1 MTLSLL
7 IAASFGWQSC
17 RLPQFEW
24 LLMDSGG
31 GASMSYAMTDMGD
44 FMYVGGHSQANLSI
58 VGAGGTEHH
67 YADADGHKDLYVA
80 KIDTTTGEPVDVF
93 FVDGDASGS
102 QNVLMDLAPMPD
114 AAHLAVVGYFK
125 GNITFN
131 AYTSGPRIELSN
143 EQRYRNAFVGKMS
156 AADGHTEWAKLVSSD
171 RDTNAYG
178 VAADGAGNVVMAGKF
193 CVDTGADP
201 DEYGITASRCVGI
214 VRKHA
219 AADGALEW
227 SKTWNATG
235 SFWGVKAAADGSV
248 YVGGSLQG
256 KDVALG
262 GTAGRVQCAGGRRS
276 IFSCGCLHGRGTSYR
291 VLCGAWKWPC

>member
-7 IAASFGWQSC
+7 SAASFGWQSC

-58 VGAGGTEHH
+58 IGAGGTEHH

-114 AAHLAVVGYFK
+114 AA
-125 GNITFN
+125 
-131 AYTSGPRIELSN
+131 S
-143 EQRYRNAFVGKMS
+143 
-156 AADGHTEWAKLVSSD
+156 
-171 RDTNAYG
+171 
-178 VAADGAGNVVMAGKF
+178 
-193 CVDTGADP
+193 
-201 DEYGITASRCVGI
+201 
-214 VRKHA
+214 
-219 AADGALEW
+219 
-227 SKTWNATG
+227 
-235 SFWGVKAAADGSV
+235 
-248 YVGGSLQG
+248 
-256 KDVALG
+256 
-262 GTAGRVQCAGGRRS
+262 
-276 IFSCGCLHGRGTSYR
+276 
-291 VLCGAWKWPC
+291 